1 MQTASDWERRAAVTS
16 GERDAASPSVSAT
29 SGPEGNPLVSAHRTD
44 RHSGRADRGIARAT
58 GVPTGRTWP
67 RRARMPGVAAPPR
80 EASRPPIANR
90 NHRVAVL
97 RTRGHDLL
105 PRHPMPPRSD
115 ARQHQARRCYGRL
128 IHSRHSAR
136 SSSHAVRRLARK
148 PARLRYA
155 ATAATS
161 ATTRKARRIVLV
173 MGVATFGGGNRL
185 SAEVLGGCSEPS
197 GRYAE

>member
-1 MQTASDWERRAAVTS
+1 V
-16 GERDAASPSVSAT
+16 P
-29 SGPEGNPLVSAHRTD
+29 AHRTD
-44 RHSGRADRGIARAT
+44 RHTGRADRGIARAT
-58 GVPTGRTWP
+58 GVPTCRTWR

-80 EASRPPIANR
+80 EASLPHIANR

-115 ARQHQARRCYGRL
+115 DRQRQGRRCYGRL

-148 PARLRYA
+148 PARPRYA
-155 ATAATS
+155 ATAVTS
-161 ATTRKARRIVLV
+161 ATARKARRIVLV
-173 MGVATFGGGNRL
+173 MGLATFGGGNGL
-185 SAEVLGGCSEPS
+185 SAEVLGGHSQPS